1 MVKVLRMF
9 VFAAGFIMIAFA
21 IRFFK
26 DEIMLYKNGVK
37 NEATL
42 ILMKPYNHVDI
53 NEVRNKV
60 YYVGIEP
67 ILEVN
72 NEDKKVI
79 IEYDG
84 LYDSVG
90 NKADD
95 VNDRTMLYLTMRY
108 NRRIIQNAAACKED
122 IESGKKLDRIQR
134 ANYRWML
141 IQPFMA
147 IDDYSTSALTKEQK
161 KELLEISK
169 YIPSLLSKLDLQKQ
183 SKEEEDKF
191 TEVLSQYFF

>member
-1 MVKVLRMF
+1 MLRMF

-79 IEYDG
+79 IEYDD
-84 LYDSVG
+84 YDEFKDLKVG
-90 NKADD
+90 DKVKVIYPKENIGEI
-95 VNDRTMLYLTMRY
+95 RRY
-108 NRRIIQNAAACKED
+108 SFLKIFKTSIVLSLIAIFIIFV
-122 IESGKKLDRIQR
+122 G
-134 ANYRWML
+134 
-141 IQPFMA
+141 
-147 IDDYSTSALTKEQK
+147 T
-161 KELLEISK
+161 
-169 YIPSLLSKLDLQKQ
+169 SLL
-183 SKEEEDKF
+183 
-191 TEVLSQYFF
+191 

>member
-1 MVKVLRMF
+1 MLRMF

-67 ILEVN
+67 ILEVDN
-72 NEDKKVI
+72 DDKKVI
-79 IEYDG
+79 IEYDN
-84 LYDSVG
+84 YDEFKDLKVG
-90 NKADD
+90 DKVKVIYPKENIGEI
-95 VNDRTMLYLTMRY
+95 RRY
-108 NRRIIQNAAACKED
+108 SFLKIFKTSIVLSLIAIFIIFV
-122 IESGKKLDRIQR
+122 G
-134 ANYRWML
+134 
-141 IQPFMA
+141 
-147 IDDYSTSALTKEQK
+147 T
-161 KELLEISK
+161 
-169 YIPSLLSKLDLQKQ
+169 SLL
-183 SKEEEDKF
+183 
-191 TEVLSQYFF
+191 

>member
-1 MVKVLRMF
+1 MLRMF

-53 NEVRNKV
+53 NKYRNKV
-60 YYVGIEP
+60 YDVGIEP

-79 IEYDG
+79 IEYDD
-84 LYDSVG
+84 YDEFKDLKVG
-90 NKADD
+90 DKVKVIYPKENISEIK
-95 VNDRTMLYLTMRY
+95 RY
-108 NRRIIQNAAACKED
+108 SFLKIFKTSIVLSLIAIFIIFV
-122 IESGKKLDRIQR
+122 G
-134 ANYRWML
+134 
-141 IQPFMA
+141 
-147 IDDYSTSALTKEQK
+147 T
-161 KELLEISK
+161 
-169 YIPSLLSKLDLQKQ
+169 SLL
-183 SKEEEDKF
+183 
-191 TEVLSQYFF
+191 

>member
-1 MVKVLRMF
+1 MF

-67 ILEVN
+67 IFEVDN
-72 NEDKKVI
+72 DDKKLI
-79 IEYDG
+79 IEYDN
-84 LYDSVG
+84 YDEFKDLKVG
-90 NKADD
+90 DKVKVIYPKENISEIK
-95 VNDRTMLYLTMRY
+95 RY
-108 NRRIIQNAAACKED
+108 SFLKIFKTSIVLSLIAIFIIFV
-122 IESGKKLDRIQR
+122 G
-134 ANYRWML
+134 
-141 IQPFMA
+141 
-147 IDDYSTSALTKEQK
+147 T
-161 KELLEISK
+161 
-169 YIPSLLSKLDLQKQ
+169 SLL
-183 SKEEEDKF
+183 
-191 TEVLSQYFF
+191 

>member
-1 MVKVLRMF
+1 MF

-79 IEYDG
+79 IEYDD
-84 LYDSVG
+84 YDEFKDLKVG
-90 NKADD
+90 DKVKVIYPKENISEIK
-95 VNDRTMLYLTMRY
+95 RY
-108 NRRIIQNAAACKED
+108 SFLKIFKTI
-122 IESGKKLDRIQR
+122 
-134 ANYRWML
+134 
-141 IQPFMA
+141 
-147 IDDYSTSALTKEQK
+147 TSK
-161 KELLEISK
+161 
-169 YIPSLLSKLDLQKQ
+169 P
-183 SKEEEDKF
+183 
-191 TEVLSQYFF
+191 

>member
-1 MVKVLRMF
+1 MLRMF

-72 NEDKKVI
+72 NEDKKGI
-79 IEYDG
+79 IEYED
-84 LYDSVG
+84 YDEFKDLKVG
-90 NKADD
+90 DKVKVIYPKENISEIK
-95 VNDRTMLYLTMRY
+95 RY
-108 NRRIIQNAAACKED
+108 SFLKIFKTSIVLSLIAIFIIFV
-122 IESGKKLDRIQR
+122 G
-134 ANYRWML
+134 
-141 IQPFMA
+141 
-147 IDDYSTSALTKEQK
+147 T
-161 KELLEISK
+161 
-169 YIPSLLSKLDLQKQ
+169 SLL
-183 SKEEEDKF
+183 
-191 TEVLSQYFF
+191 

>member
-1 MVKVLRMF
+1 MLRMF

-42 ILMKPYNHVDI
+42 ILMKPYNQVNI

-79 IEYDG
+79 IEYDD
-84 LYDSVG
+84 YDEFKDLKVG
-90 NKADD
+90 DKVKVIYPKENISEIK
-95 VNDRTMLYLTMRY
+95 RY
-108 NRRIIQNAAACKED
+108 SFLKIFKTSIVLSLIAIFIIFV
-122 IESGKKLDRIQR
+122 G
-134 ANYRWML
+134 
-141 IQPFMA
+141 
-147 IDDYSTSALTKEQK
+147 T
-161 KELLEISK
+161 
-169 YIPSLLSKLDLQKQ
+169 SLL
-183 SKEEEDKF
+183 
-191 TEVLSQYFF
+191 

>member
-1 MVKVLRMF
+1 MLRMF

-79 IEYDG
+79 IEYDD
-84 LYDSVG
+84 YDEFKDLKVG
-90 NKADD
+90 DKVKVIYPKENISEIK
-95 VNDRTMLYLTMRY
+95 RY
-108 NRRIIQNAAACKED
+108 SFLKIFK
-122 IESGKKLDRIQR
+122 
-134 ANYRWML
+134 
-141 IQPFMA
+141 
-147 IDDYSTSALTKEQK
+147 TS
-161 KELLEISK
+161 I
-169 YIPSLLSKLDLQKQ
+169 
-183 SKEEEDKF
+183 
-191 TEVLSQYFF
+191 VLSLIAIFIIF

>member
-1 MVKVLRMF
+1 MELVQFGTDSIIDSKTSIQQGVVKVLRMF

-79 IEYDG
+79 IEYDD
-84 LYDSVG
+84 YDEFKDLKVG
-90 NKADD
+90 DKVKVIYPKENISEIK
-95 VNDRTMLYLTMRY
+95 RY
-108 NRRIIQNAAACKED
+108 SFLKIFKTSIVLSLIAIFIIFV
-122 IESGKKLDRIQR
+122 G
-134 ANYRWML
+134 
-141 IQPFMA
+141 
-147 IDDYSTSALTKEQK
+147 T
-161 KELLEISK
+161 
-169 YIPSLLSKLDLQKQ
+169 SLL
-183 SKEEEDKF
+183 
-191 TEVLSQYFF
+191 

>member
-1 MVKVLRMF
+1 MF
-9 VFAAGFIMIAFA
+9 VFAAGFIIIVFA

-79 IEYDG
+79 IEYDD
-84 LYDSVG
+84 YDEFKDLKVG
-90 NKADD
+90 DKVKVIYPKENISEIK
-95 VNDRTMLYLTMRY
+95 RY
-108 NRRIIQNAAACKED
+108 SFLKIFKTSIVLSLIAIFIIFV
-122 IESGKKLDRIQR
+122 G
-134 ANYRWML
+134 
-141 IQPFMA
+141 
-147 IDDYSTSALTKEQK
+147 T
-161 KELLEISK
+161 
-169 YIPSLLSKLDLQKQ
+169 SLL
-183 SKEEEDKF
+183 
-191 TEVLSQYFF
+191 

>member
-1 MVKVLRMF
+1 MF

-42 ILMKPYNHVDI
+42 ILMKLYNHVDI

-79 IEYDG
+79 IEYDD
-84 LYDSVG
+84 YDEFKDLKVG
-90 NKADD
+90 DKVKVIYPKENISEIK
-95 VNDRTMLYLTMRY
+95 RY
-108 NRRIIQNAAACKED
+108 SFLKIFKTSIVLSLIAIFIIFV
-122 IESGKKLDRIQR
+122 G
-134 ANYRWML
+134 
-141 IQPFMA
+141 
-147 IDDYSTSALTKEQK
+147 T
-161 KELLEISK
+161 
-169 YIPSLLSKLDLQKQ
+169 SLL
-183 SKEEEDKF
+183 
-191 TEVLSQYFF
+191 

>member
-1 MVKVLRMF
+1 
-9 VFAAGFIMIAFA
+9 MIAFA
-21 IRFFK
+21 IRYFK

-79 IEYDG
+79 IEYDD
-84 LYDSVG
+84 YDEFKDLKVG
-90 NKADD
+90 DKVKVIYPKENISEIK
-95 VNDRTMLYLTMRY
+95 RY
-108 NRRIIQNAAACKED
+108 SFLKIFKTSIVLSLIAIFIIFV
-122 IESGKKLDRIQR
+122 G
-134 ANYRWML
+134 
-141 IQPFMA
+141 
-147 IDDYSTSALTKEQK
+147 T
-161 KELLEISK
+161 
-169 YIPSLLSKLDLQKQ
+169 SLL
-183 SKEEEDKF
+183 
-191 TEVLSQYFF
+191 

>member
-1 MVKVLRMF
+1 MRIF

-79 IEYDG
+79 IEYDD
-84 LYDSVG
+84 YDEFKDLKVG
-90 NKADD
+90 DKVKVIYPKENISEIK
-95 VNDRTMLYLTMRY
+95 RY
-108 NRRIIQNAAACKED
+108 SFLKIFKTSIVLSLIAIFIIFV
-122 IESGKKLDRIQR
+122 G
-134 ANYRWML
+134 
-141 IQPFMA
+141 
-147 IDDYSTSALTKEQK
+147 T
-161 KELLEISK
+161 
-169 YIPSLLSKLDLQKQ
+169 SLL
-183 SKEEEDKF
+183 
-191 TEVLSQYFF
+191 

>member
-1 MVKVLRMF
+1 MF

-79 IEYDG
+79 IEYDD
-84 LYDSVG
+84 YDEFKDLKVG
-90 NKADD
+90 DKVKVIYPKENISEIK
-95 VNDRTMLYLTMRY
+95 RY
-108 NRRIIQNAAACKED
+108 SFLKIFKPSIVLSLIAIFIIFV
-122 IESGKKLDRIQR
+122 G
-134 ANYRWML
+134 
-141 IQPFMA
+141 
-147 IDDYSTSALTKEQK
+147 T
-161 KELLEISK
+161 
-169 YIPSLLSKLDLQKQ
+169 SLL
-183 SKEEEDKF
+183 
-191 TEVLSQYFF
+191 

>member
-1 MVKVLRMF
+1 MF

-79 IEYDG
+79 IEYDD
-84 LYDSVG
+84 YDEFKDLKVG
-90 NKADD
+90 DKVKVIYPKENISEIK
-95 VNDRTMLYLTMRY
+95 RY
-108 NRRIIQNAAACKED
+108 SFLKIFKTSIVLSFIAIFIIFV
-122 IESGKKLDRIQR
+122 G
-134 ANYRWML
+134 
-141 IQPFMA
+141 
-147 IDDYSTSALTKEQK
+147 T
-161 KELLEISK
+161 
-169 YIPSLLSKLDLQKQ
+169 SLL
-183 SKEEEDKF
+183 
-191 TEVLSQYFF
+191 

>member
-1 MVKVLRMF
+1 MLRMF

-79 IEYDG
+79 IEYDD
-84 LYDSVG
+84 YDEFKDLKVG
-90 NKADD
+90 DKVKVIYPKENISEIK
-95 VNDRTMLYLTMRY
+95 RY
-108 NRRIIQNAAACKED
+108 SFLKIFKTSIVLSLIAIFIIFV
-122 IESGKKLDRIQR
+122 G
-134 ANYRWML
+134 
-141 IQPFMA
+141 
-147 IDDYSTSALTKEQK
+147 T
-161 KELLEISK
+161 
-169 YIPSLLSKLDLQKQ
+169 SLL
-183 SKEEEDKF
+183 
-191 TEVLSQYFF
+191 

>member
-1 MVKVLRMF
+1 MF

-79 IEYDG
+79 IEYDD
-84 LYDSVG
+84 YDEFKDLKVG
-90 NKADD
+90 DKVKVIYPKENISEIK
-95 VNDRTMLYLTMRY
+95 RY
-108 NRRIIQNAAACKED
+108 SFFKIFKTSIALSLIAVFIIFV
-122 IESGKKLDRIQR
+122 G
-134 ANYRWML
+134 
-141 IQPFMA
+141 
-147 IDDYSTSALTKEQK
+147 T
-161 KELLEISK
+161 
-169 YIPSLLSKLDLQKQ
+169 SLL
-183 SKEEEDKF
+183 
-191 TEVLSQYFF
+191 

>member
-1 MVKVLRMF
+1 MLRMF

-67 ILEVN
+67 MLEVN

-79 IEYDG
+79 IEYDD
-84 LYDSVG
+84 YDEFKDLKVG
-90 NKADD
+90 DKVKVIYPKENISEIK
-95 VNDRTMLYLTMRY
+95 RY
-108 NRRIIQNAAACKED
+108 SFLKIFKTSIVLSLIAIFIIFV
-122 IESGKKLDRIQR
+122 G
-134 ANYRWML
+134 
-141 IQPFMA
+141 
-147 IDDYSTSALTKEQK
+147 T
-161 KELLEISK
+161 
-169 YIPSLLSKLDLQKQ
+169 SLL
-183 SKEEEDKF
+183 
-191 TEVLSQYFF
+191 

>member
-1 MVKVLRMF
+1 MLRMF

-26 DEIMLYKNGVK
+26 DEIILYKNGVK

-79 IEYDG
+79 IEYDD
-84 LYDSVG
+84 YDEFKDLKVG
-90 NKADD
+90 DKVKVIYPKENISEIK
-95 VNDRTMLYLTMRY
+95 RY
-108 NRRIIQNAAACKED
+108 SFLKIFKTSIVLSLIAIFIIFV
-122 IESGKKLDRIQR
+122 G
-134 ANYRWML
+134 
-141 IQPFMA
+141 
-147 IDDYSTSALTKEQK
+147 T
-161 KELLEISK
+161 
-169 YIPSLLSKLDLQKQ
+169 SLL
-183 SKEEEDKF
+183 
-191 TEVLSQYFF
+191 

>member
-1 MVKVLRMF
+1 MF

-26 DEIMLYKNGVK
+26 DEIILYKNGVK

-79 IEYDG
+79 IEYDD
-84 LYDSVG
+84 YDEFKDLKVG
-90 NKADD
+90 DKVKVIYPKENISEIK
-95 VNDRTMLYLTMRY
+95 RY
-108 NRRIIQNAAACKED
+108 SFLKIFKTSIVLSLIAIFIIFV
-122 IESGKKLDRIQR
+122 G
-134 ANYRWML
+134 
-141 IQPFMA
+141 
-147 IDDYSTSALTKEQK
+147 T
-161 KELLEISK
+161 
-169 YIPSLLSKLDLQKQ
+169 SLL
-183 SKEEEDKF
+183 
-191 TEVLSQYFF
+191 

>member
-1 MVKVLRMF
+1 MF

-67 ILEVN
+67 ILEVDN
-72 NEDKKVI
+72 DDKKVI
-79 IEYDG
+79 IEYDD
-84 LYDSVG
+84 YDEFKDLKVG
-90 NKADD
+90 DKVKVIYPKENISEIK
-95 VNDRTMLYLTMRY
+95 RY
-108 NRRIIQNAAACKED
+108 SFLKIFKTSIVLSLIAIFIIFV
-122 IESGKKLDRIQR
+122 G
-134 ANYRWML
+134 
-141 IQPFMA
+141 
-147 IDDYSTSALTKEQK
+147 T
-161 KELLEISK
+161 
-169 YIPSLLSKLDLQKQ
+169 SLL
-183 SKEEEDKF
+183 
-191 TEVLSQYFF
+191 

>member
-1 MVKVLRMF
+1 MLRMF
-9 VFAAGFIMIAFA
+9 VFAAGFIIIVFA

-26 DEIMLYKNGVK
+26 NEIMLYKNGVK

-79 IEYDG
+79 IEYDD
-84 LYDSVG
+84 YDEFKDLKVG
-90 NKADD
+90 DKVKVIYPKENISEIK
-95 VNDRTMLYLTMRY
+95 RY
-108 NRRIIQNAAACKED
+108 SFLKIFKTSIVLSLIAIFIIFV
-122 IESGKKLDRIQR
+122 G
-134 ANYRWML
+134 
-141 IQPFMA
+141 
-147 IDDYSTSALTKEQK
+147 T
-161 KELLEISK
+161 
-169 YIPSLLSKLDLQKQ
+169 SLL
-183 SKEEEDKF
+183 
-191 TEVLSQYFF
+191 

>member
-1 MVKVLRMF
+1 MLRMF

-67 ILEVN
+67 ILEVDN
-72 NEDKKVI
+72 DDKKVI
-79 IEYDG
+79 IEYDN
-84 LYDSVG
+84 YDEFKDLKVG
-90 NKADD
+90 DKVKVIYPKENPEVIVIEPGKEPTKYTIDE
-95 VNDRTMLYLTMRY
+95 Y
-108 NRRIIQNAAACKED
+108 NE
-122 IESGKKLDRIQR
+122 
-134 ANYRWML
+134 L
-141 IQPFMA
+141 I
-147 IDDYSTSALTKEQK
+147 K
-161 KELLEISK
+161 KEELETGKTPVNKTEEKKSIIEEIKTKSK
-169 YIPSLLSKLDLQKQ
+169 QRRDKRAKKIKDITS
-183 SKEEEDKF
+183 EESSE
-191 TEVLSQYFF
+191 E

>member
-1 MVKVLRMF
+1 MF

-79 IEYDG
+79 IEYDD
-84 LYDSVG
+84 YDEFKDLKVG
-90 NKADD
+90 DKVKVIYPKENLSEIK
-95 VNDRTMLYLTMRY
+95 RY
-108 NRRIIQNAAACKED
+108 SFLKIFKTSIVLSLIAIFIIFV
-122 IESGKKLDRIQR
+122 G
-134 ANYRWML
+134 
-141 IQPFMA
+141 
-147 IDDYSTSALTKEQK
+147 T
-161 KELLEISK
+161 
-169 YIPSLLSKLDLQKQ
+169 SLL
-183 SKEEEDKF
+183 
-191 TEVLSQYFF
+191 

>member
-1 MVKVLRMF
+1 MF
-9 VFAAGFIMIAFA
+9 VFATGFIMIAFA

-79 IEYDG
+79 IEYDD
-84 LYDSVG
+84 YDEFKDLKVG
-90 NKADD
+90 DKVKVIYPKENISEIK
-95 VNDRTMLYLTMRY
+95 RY
-108 NRRIIQNAAACKED
+108 SFLKIFKTSIVLSLIAIFIIFV
-122 IESGKKLDRIQR
+122 G
-134 ANYRWML
+134 
-141 IQPFMA
+141 
-147 IDDYSTSALTKEQK
+147 T
-161 KELLEISK
+161 
-169 YIPSLLSKLDLQKQ
+169 SLL
-183 SKEEEDKF
+183 
-191 TEVLSQYFF
+191 

>member
-1 MVKVLRMF
+1 MF

-79 IEYDG
+79 IEYDD
-84 LYDSVG
+84 YDEFEDLKVG
-90 NKADD
+90 DKVKVIYPKENISEIK
-95 VNDRTMLYLTMRY
+95 RY
-108 NRRIIQNAAACKED
+108 SFLKIFKTSIVLSLIAIFIIFV
-122 IESGKKLDRIQR
+122 G
-134 ANYRWML
+134 
-141 IQPFMA
+141 
-147 IDDYSTSALTKEQK
+147 T
-161 KELLEISK
+161 
-169 YIPSLLSKLDLQKQ
+169 SLL
-183 SKEEEDKF
+183 
-191 TEVLSQYFF
+191 

>member
-1 MVKVLRMF
+1 MF

-72 NEDKKVI
+72 NDDKKVI
-79 IEYDG
+79 IEYDN
-84 LYDSVG
+84 YDEFKDLKVG
-90 NKADD
+90 DKVKVIYPKENISEIK
-95 VNDRTMLYLTMRY
+95 RY
-108 NRRIIQNAAACKED
+108 SFLKIFKTSIVLSLIAIFIIFV
-122 IESGKKLDRIQR
+122 G
-134 ANYRWML
+134 
-141 IQPFMA
+141 
-147 IDDYSTSALTKEQK
+147 T
-161 KELLEISK
+161 
-169 YIPSLLSKLDLQKQ
+169 SLL
-183 SKEEEDKF
+183 
-191 TEVLSQYFF
+191 

>member
-1 MVKVLRMF
+1 MLRMF

-79 IEYDG
+79 IEYDD
-84 LYDSVG
+84 YDEFKYLKVG
-90 NKADD
+90 DKVKVIYPKENIGEIK
-95 VNDRTMLYLTMRY
+95 RY
-108 NRRIIQNAAACKED
+108 SFLKIFKTSIVLSLIAIFIIFV
-122 IESGKKLDRIQR
+122 G
-134 ANYRWML
+134 
-141 IQPFMA
+141 
-147 IDDYSTSALTKEQK
+147 T
-161 KELLEISK
+161 
-169 YIPSLLSKLDLQKQ
+169 SLL
-183 SKEEEDKF
+183 
-191 TEVLSQYFF
+191 

>member
-1 MVKVLRMF
+1 MLRIF

-79 IEYDG
+79 IEYDD
-84 LYDSVG
+84 YDEFKDLKVG
-90 NKADD
+90 DKVKVIYPKENISEIK
-95 VNDRTMLYLTMRY
+95 RY
-108 NRRIIQNAAACKED
+108 SFLKIFKTSIVLSLIAIFIIFV
-122 IESGKKLDRIQR
+122 G
-134 ANYRWML
+134 
-141 IQPFMA
+141 
-147 IDDYSTSALTKEQK
+147 T
-161 KELLEISK
+161 
-169 YIPSLLSKLDLQKQ
+169 SLL
-183 SKEEEDKF
+183 
-191 TEVLSQYFF
+191 

>member
-1 MVKVLRMF
+1 MF

-79 IEYDG
+79 IEYDD
-84 LYDSVG
+84 YDEFKDLKVG
-90 NKADD
+90 DKVKVIYPKENIGEIK
-95 VNDRTMLYLTMRY
+95 RY
-108 NRRIIQNAAACKED
+108 SFLKIFKTSIVLSLIAIFIIFV
-122 IESGKKLDRIQR
+122 G
-134 ANYRWML
+134 
-141 IQPFMA
+141 
-147 IDDYSTSALTKEQK
+147 T
-161 KELLEISK
+161 
-169 YIPSLLSKLDLQKQ
+169 SLL
-183 SKEEEDKF
+183 
-191 TEVLSQYFF
+191 

>member
-1 MVKVLRMF
+1 MF

-53 NEVRNKV
+53 NKYRNKV
-60 YYVGIEP
+60 YDVGIEP

-79 IEYDG
+79 IEYDD
-84 LYDSVG
+84 YDEFKDLKVG
-90 NKADD
+90 DKVKVIYPKENISEIK
-95 VNDRTMLYLTMRY
+95 RY
-108 NRRIIQNAAACKED
+108 SFLKIFKTSIVLSLIAIFIIFV
-122 IESGKKLDRIQR
+122 G
-134 ANYRWML
+134 
-141 IQPFMA
+141 
-147 IDDYSTSALTKEQK
+147 T
-161 KELLEISK
+161 
-169 YIPSLLSKLDLQKQ
+169 SLL
-183 SKEEEDKF
+183 
-191 TEVLSQYFF
+191 

>member
-1 MVKVLRMF
+1 MF

-26 DEIMLYKNGVK
+26 GEIMLYKNGVK

-79 IEYDG
+79 IEYDD
-84 LYDSVG
+84 YDEFKDLKVG
-90 NKADD
+90 DKVKVIYPKENISEIK
-95 VNDRTMLYLTMRY
+95 RY
-108 NRRIIQNAAACKED
+108 SFLKIFKTSIVLSLIAIFIIFV
-122 IESGKKLDRIQR
+122 G
-134 ANYRWML
+134 
-141 IQPFMA
+141 
-147 IDDYSTSALTKEQK
+147 T
-161 KELLEISK
+161 
-169 YIPSLLSKLDLQKQ
+169 SLL
-183 SKEEEDKF
+183 
-191 TEVLSQYFF
+191 